1 MALTLIFR
9 KPRFNPDA
17 RRFLDRV
24 QDIDY
29 AYQKA
34 DEEVGDKVPRG
45 RDYKAAICR
54 ARAKLLEEGT
64 DKEKQAIF
72 EIADRM

>member
-1 MALTLIFR
+1 MGVTLIFR

-17 RRFLDRV
+17 RRFLDRAHY
-24 QDIDY
+24 IDY

-34 DEEVGDKVPRG
+34 DEEVGKKVKRG
-45 RDYKAAICR
+45 RDYKAAVCR

-64 DKEKQAIF
+64 DKEQEAIF
-72 EIADRM
+72 DIASRM

>member
-1 MALTLIFR
+1 MAVTLIFR
-9 KPRFNPDA
+9 KPRFHADP
-17 RRFLDRV
+17 RRFLDRA

-34 DEEVGDKVPRG
+34 DEEVGKKVPRP
-45 RDYKAAICR
+45 RDYKAGVCR
-54 ARAKLLEEGT
+54 ARAKLLEEGSES
-64 DKEKQAIF
+64 EKKAIF

>member
-1 MALTLIFR
+1 MSLTLIFR
-9 KPRFNPDA
+9 QPRFRPDP
-17 RRFLDRV
+17 RRFLDRA

-34 DEEVGDKVPRG
+34 EEEVGEKIPRS
-45 RDYKAAICR
+45 RDYKASVCR
-54 ARAKLLEEGT
+54 ARAKLIEEGT
-64 DKEKQAIF
+64 DSEKKAIF